1 MDEIVILEL
10 PAPSIFVYSHTH
22 GHMAARS
29 EPLMLYSTKRIC
41 AAIWTAVLLALLSY
55 SETASELISHVLS
68 LLLASNESCSVT
80 LLVSDGGMAASVPP
94 PQWPRER
101 AMYFTLAG
109 SFTPAVVS
117 HHAYLDLCSH
127 TPFLRV

>member
-41 AAIWTAVLLALLSY
+41 TAIWTAVLLALLQY

-68 LLLASNESCSVT
+68 LLSFKRVMLSH
-80 LLVSDGGMAASVPP
+80 AARVRRWHGYVCAPTTVA
-94 PQWPRER
+94 PRAR
-101 AMYFTLAG
+101 HVFHPG
-109 SFTPAVVS
+109 W
-117 HHAYLDLCSH
+117 
-127 TPFLRV
+127 